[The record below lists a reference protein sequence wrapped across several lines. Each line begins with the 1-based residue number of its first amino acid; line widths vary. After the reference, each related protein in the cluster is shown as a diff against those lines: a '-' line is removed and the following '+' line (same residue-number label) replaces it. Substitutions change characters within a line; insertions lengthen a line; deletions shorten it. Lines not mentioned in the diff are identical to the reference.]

1 MALQPKPGVTD
12 DVRSYLEEICNIL
25 KSITGNDN
33 WYDLAINS
41 IKKIGDLST
50 LKTVNKESLVD
61 AINEIY
67 DTGGGAA
74 GEKGKSAYEIAC
86 EQGFVGSV
94 GDWLA
99 SLIGPAGEQGPKG
112 EKGDQGP
119 KGEKGDQGL
128 RGEKGVPGEKGDIG
142 PQGEKGDQ
150 GLQGPRGIQG
160 NPGKDGTSISIL
172 GTFSTYDK
180 LVSELKSPTV
190 NGGYIT
196 DDNGHLYVY
205 DGKDFIDCGQ
215 LRGEKGNTGLQG
227 PRGIKGEQGPQG
239 PSGEKGDKGEQ
250 GRQGPQGADGPKGDK
265 GEPGPQGPQGA
276 QGDKGETGPAGT
288 SVSIKGQVNTTND
301 LNYLSGLQIGDSY
314 TVKANGHLYVYNGT
328 EFIDAGEIKGDKG
341 DPGDKGEKG
350 ETGEKGDTGPQ
361 GEKGDKGDQGPQG
374 KTGPQGEQGPKGD
387 TGAEGHV
394 GPQGDKGD
402 TGAQGEPGIQGLQG
416 PKGEQGIQ
424 GIQGPQGEQGP
435 KGEKGEQGIQGPQ
448 GEKGDQGPQGKTG
461 PQGLQGPKGEQGEQ
475 GIQGPQGEQ
484 GPQGKTGAEGPI
496 GPQGEKG
503 EQGPQGKTGPQG
515 LQGPKGEQGIP
526 GIQGPQGE
534 QGPPGETGAEGPI
547 GPQGEKG
554 DQGDVGP
561 IGPQGEQGAKGEK
574 GDTGPQGLQG
584 EQGPQGEPGIQ
595 GPVGPQGEKGD
606 QGDIG
611 PAGAQGDIGPKG
623 EKGVQGIQGPKG
635 DVGPQGD
642 TGPAGP
648 EGPAGPNGL
657 SAYQLAVDNGFE
669 GNEAAWVESL
679 HVAGP
684 AGPMGNDGEFNME
697 TEFPTLLTQNK
708 KLIPAI
714 NEVFQS
720 ADSTITA
727 MEAAI
732 GVPEDMT
739 HLSESADNLNEL
751 NDRLRRRVS
760 SYYYTTGF
768 KNLNKINKYGKNL
781 IPVGFGVS
789 KLVSTDGAVTIP
801 IQSDG
806 TFTLDGVDLKGHT
819 EFNFQY
825 GDSKYIR
832 LPYGRLDLR
841 LLTDSFVATNDLSKA
856 IQLEYEIDSILFN
869 NRIKKLNRDP
879 AIELELRSGTYDTIF
894 EINSTNYDDHVQ
906 IDSSDRFVSCNFLI
920 DDLSLINPFYGY
932 SLSYN
937 DIDIPIIGE
946 YTTYGPDYGFMGYG
960 EKANKCVNVNIT
972 YTPAAPKLQ
981 ANNTYEVDVTVYG
994 LTNDELNNAQ
1004 SSTNTPT
1011 IKLKVN
1017 KGIVKETGSANVY
1030 DKAEI
1035 ESECDTLCNI
1045 AYLGPPAGNY
1055 PEESSVVDSGE
1066 PDAVSAV
1073 SEAEPYE
1080 MNPYYTYEDGIKASY
1095 LTNKMMNV
1103 KVKVDSTKL
1112 TDLANKNFTI
1122 GLYNTST
1129 LCDLIN
1135 DIEVEPVIY
1144 MSASPQSI
1152 DLRDISPSQSGGK
1165 LYVKAPLFP
1174 KTYLIDKETQ
1184 AGAPNLFVDPAFSV
1198 TPTIFPEAH
1207 NTNVNCTGRVLSD
1220 SIQFYDN
1227 KTLTK
1232 GKPLIFTMDELDF
1245 YPTKV
1250 IFTASHLT
1258 VVDSNNM
1265 TRYLKDLTLV
1275 AYDGDQLQDDNSTNV
1290 YYDPYGDIF
1299 IKMVLVGNRLVFI
1312 TDRNITVHFYGT
1324 DKITLDGSERTNG
1337 VCDIINRDYRF
1348 TAYMDQS
1355 IKPIEFVDYKP
1366 EINVDGTNFPKY
1378 TRLYF
1383 EFDMIGVS
1391 ESSTIG
1397 CGCMVTDLDTNESH
1411 EFYCD
1416 MTNGGSSDIQGDKDM
1431 SRYTITSST
1440 RLSYDENETHS
1451 LLIYFIFKTGR
1462 NMELYSKP
1470 FILKGNIGMP
1480 LAG

>member
-33 WYDLAINS
+33 WYDLAINTV
-41 IKKIGDLST
+41 KKIGDLST
-50 LKTVNKESLVD
+50 LKTLNKETLVD

-86 EQGFVGSV
+86 EQGFEGSV
-94 GDWLA
+94 GEWLA

-112 EKGDQGP
+112 DKGDQGP
-119 KGEKGDQGL
+119 KGDKGEQGL
-128 RGEKGVPGEKGDIG
+128 RGEKGVPGEKGDTG
-142 PQGEKGDQ
+142 KQGEKGDQ

-172 GTFSTYDK
+172 GRFSTYDK
-180 LVSELKSPTV
+180 LLTELKSPAV
-190 NGGYIT
+190 NGGYLT

-227 PRGIKGEQGPQG
+227 PRGITGEQGPQG
-239 PSGEKGDKGEQ
+239 PSGDKGDKGEQ
-250 GRQGPQGADGPKGDK
+250 GQQGPQGADGPKGDK
-265 GEPGPQGPQGA
+265 GEPGIQGPQGP

-301 LNYLSGLQIGDSY
+301 LNYLSGLEIGDSY

-350 ETGEKGDTGPQ
+350 ETGEKGDTGAQ
-361 GEKGDKGDQGPQG
+361 GEKGDKGDQGIQG
-374 KTGPQGEQGPKGD
+374 LQGPQGEQGPKGD
-387 TGAEGHV
+387 TGPEGPI

-402 TGAQGEPGIQGLQG
+402 TGAQGEQGIQGLQG

-424 GIQGPQGEQGP
+424 GIQGPQGEQGAP
-435 KGEKGEQGIQGPQ
+435 GE
-448 GEKGDQGPQGKTG
+448 
-461 PQGLQGPKGEQGEQ
+461 
-475 GIQGPQGEQ
+475 
-484 GPQGKTGAEGPI
+484 I
-496 GPQGEKG
+496 GPQG
-503 EQGPQGKTGPQG
+503 PT
-515 LQGPKGEQGIP
+515 
-526 GIQGPQGE
+526 
-534 QGPPGETGAEGPI
+534 

-561 IGPQGEQGAKGEK
+561 IGPQGDPGAKGEK

-595 GPVGPQGEKGD
+595 GPVGPQGEKGE
-606 QGDIG
+606 QGDVG
-611 PAGAQGDIGPKG
+611 PAGPQGDIGPKG
-623 EKGVQGIQGPKG
+623 EQGVQGIQGPKG

-648 EGPAGPNGL
+648 MGPAGPNGL

-684 AGPMGNDGEFNME
+684 RGPMGNDGEFNMD

-727 MEAAI
+727 MDAAI
-732 GVPEDMT
+732 GVSEDMT

-789 KLVSTDGAVTIP
+789 KLVSADGAVTIP

-806 TFTLDGVDLKGHT
+806 TFTLDGVDLKGQT

-825 GDSKYIR
+825 GDSKYLR
-832 LPYGRLDLR
+832 LPYGKLDLR
-841 LLTDSFVATNDLSKA
+841 LLTDSFVATKDLSKA
-856 IQLEYEIDSILFN
+856 IQLEYEINSILFN
-869 NRIKKLNRDP
+869 NRIKRINRDP
-879 AIELELRSGTYDTIF
+879 AIELELRSGTYETIF
-894 EINSTNYDDHVQ
+894 EINSTNYKDYTQ
-906 IDSSDRFVSCNFLI
+906 IDSANGSLYYQFLI
-920 DDLSLINPFYGY
+920 DDLSLINPFYSY

-946 YTTYGPDYGFMGYG
+946 YTTFDRVYYGFIGFG
-960 EKANKCVNVNIT
+960 EKANKCVSMIIRYMPESSMDRVTTVKAYSADIT
-972 YTPAAPKLQ
+972 I
-981 ANNTYEVDVTVYG
+981 YG
-994 LTNDELNNAQ
+994 LTIDELNNVQ

-1011 IKLKVN
+1011 VKLKVN
-1017 KGIVKETGSANVY
+1017 KGIVKETGTASVY

-1045 AYLGPPAGNY
+1045 MYLGLVDSTNY
-1055 PEESSVVDSGE
+1055 PQPGSVVDSGE
-1066 PDAVSAV
+1066 SDAVSADL
-1073 SEAEPYE
+1073 EAEPYL
-1080 MNPYYTYEDGIKASY
+1080 MSPFYTYKDGVKATY
-1095 LTNKMMNV
+1095 QTNKMMSV
-1103 KVKVDSTKL
+1103 KVKIDSTKL

-1129 LCDLIN
+1129 LCDLVN
-1135 DIEVEPVIY
+1135 DIEAEPIMYRDTNPV
-1144 MSASPQSI
+1144 SI
-1152 DLRDISPSQSGGK
+1152 DLYEVRPSHHGGK

-1174 KTYLIDKETQ
+1174 ETYLINRDTQ
-1184 AGAPNLFVDPAFSV
+1184 AENPNLFNDPAFSIV
-1198 TPTIFPEAH
+1198 PSMIQGVP
-1207 NTNVNCTGRVLSD
+1207 NTNLNCTGRVLSD

-1232 GKPLIFTMDELDF
+1232 GEPLILTMDELDF

-1265 TRYLKDLTLV
+1265 KRYLKDLTLV
-1275 AYDGDQLQDDNSTNV
+1275 AYDGENLQDDNSTNV

-1299 IKMVLVGNRLVFI
+1299 IKMVLVGNKLVFI
-1312 TDRNITVHFYGT
+1312 TDRNITIHFYGT
-1324 DKITLDGSERTNG
+1324 DKITLDGSDRTNG

-1355 IKPIEFVDYKP
+1355 IKPIEFIDYQP
-1366 EINVDGTNFPKY
+1366 EITVNATNYQKY
-1378 TRLYF
+1378 TRFHF
-1383 EFDMIGVS
+1383 EFDMIGIS
-1391 ESSTIG
+1391 ETSTIS
-1397 CGCMVTDLDTNESH
+1397 CDCMITDLDTNESCS
-1411 EFYCD
+1411 FYCN
-1416 MTNGGSSDIQGDKDM
+1416 MVNNNGSTVQGGIDM
-1431 SRYTITSST
+1431 SRYAISSYT
-1440 RLSYDENETHS
+1440 ELSYKVNETHS
-1451 LLIYFIFKTGR
+1451 LLVIFKFKPTT
-1462 NMELYSKP
+1462 NIELYSKP
-1470 FILKGNIGMP
+1470 FILKGNIGIP
-1480 LAG
+1480 EEE